1 MRALRPGFQRP
12 FSETN
17 LIPRTHLVKHLVGR
31 TEHNRRAGRNDEM
44 KMEYQAEAKD
54 LDGLPGG
61 RIY

>member
-1 MRALRPGFQRP
+1 MGALHLGFRRP

-17 LIPRTHLVKHLVGR
+17 LIPRTHIVKHLVGR

-54 LDGLPGG
+54 QEGLQGD